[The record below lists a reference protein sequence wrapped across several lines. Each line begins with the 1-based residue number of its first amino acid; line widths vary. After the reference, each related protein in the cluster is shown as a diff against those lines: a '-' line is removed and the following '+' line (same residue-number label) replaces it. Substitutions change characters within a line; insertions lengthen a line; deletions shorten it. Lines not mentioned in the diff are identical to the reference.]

1 MNERPDLA
9 LFLPSLA
16 GGGAERVVVDLAT
29 TLAAAGHRVELVL
42 ARREGPYLADVPS
55 AVAVVDLG
63 ARRVA
68 AALPALARYLRRRR
82 PHALLATLEHANVV
96 ALLAAR
102 TAPGVRVV
110 VREANTTPL
119 DLGADGSRGR
129 VVGWLMRRL
138 YPRAHRVVAVSEGV
152 ASALRD
158 GLGVPAERIEVIGN
172 PVVTPRVLAGA
183 GRAPAHRW
191 FHDGGPPVVLGV
203 GRLEPQKGFDV
214 LLRAFAGARSRHP
227 CRLLLLGDGGRRAEL
242 EALAAELGVAEE
254 VALPGFDPDPFP
266 AMAAAGAFVLSS
278 AWEGLPNVL
287 IQAMALGTPAVATD
301 CPSGPAEV
309 TDGGRLGWL
318 VPVGDATAMADA
330 IVAALAGGRRPMD
343 AAWRARYAP
352 ETVAARY
359 ERVLGLQPRVV
370 AP

>member
-1 MNERPDLA
+1 VTERPDLA

-42 ARREGPYLADVPS
+42 ADRSGPFLSDVPAS
-55 AVAVVDLG
+55 VPIVDLRAG
-63 ARRVA
+63 RVA
-68 AALPALARYLRRRR
+68 AALPALVRYLRGRR
-82 PHALLATLEHANVV
+82 PHAMLATLEHANVV

-102 TAPGVRVV
+102 FAPGVRVV
-110 VREANTTPL
+110 VREANTAPL
-119 DLGADGSRGR
+119 DLGSDGGRGR

-152 ASALRD
+152 ARAVRD
-158 GLGVPAERIEVIGN
+158 GLGVPADNVVVIGN

-183 GRAPAHRW
+183 GRAPAHPW

-214 LLRAFAGARSRHP
+214 LLRAFAAARGRRP
-227 CRLLLLGDGGRRAEL
+227 CRLLILGEGGRRPEL
-242 EALAAELGVAEE
+242 EALAVDLGVVDA
-254 VALPGFDPDPFP
+254 VAMPGFDPDPFP
-266 AMAAAGAFVLSS
+266 ALASAGAFVLSS

-287 IQAMALGTPAVATD
+287 IQAMALDTPAVATD

-318 VPVGDATAMADA
+318 VPVGDEPAMADA
-330 IVAALAGGRRPMD
+330 IVAALAGDRRPMD
-343 AAWRARYAP
+343 ATWRARYAP
-352 ETVAARY
+352 ETIAARY
-359 ERVLGLQPRVV
+359 ESVLGLQPRVV

>member
-16 GGGAERVVVDLAT
+16 GGGAERVIVDLAT
-29 TLAAAGHRVELVL
+29 TLAAAGHRVDLVL
-42 ARREGPYLADVPS
+42 ARREGPYLADVPD
-55 AVAVVDLG
+55 AVQVVDLG
-63 ARRVA
+63 TSRVA

-82 PHALLATLEHANVV
+82 PHALLSTLEHANVV

-110 VREANTTPL
+110 VREANTAPL
-119 DLGADGSRGR
+119 DLGSDGGRGR

-152 ASALRD
+152 ARALRD
-158 GLGVPAERIEVIGN
+158 GLGVPAEKVEVIGN

-183 GRAPAHRW
+183 DRAPAHPW

-214 LLRAFAGARSRHP
+214 LLRAFAAARARHA
-227 CRLLLLGDGGRRAEL
+227 CRLLILGEGGRRAEL
-242 EALAAELGVAEE
+242 EALAADLDVADA

-278 AWEGLPNVL
+278 AWEGLPNAL
-287 IQAMALGTPAVATD
+287 IQAMALSTPAVATD

-318 VPVGDATAMADA
+318 VPVGDAAALADA
-330 IVAALAGGRRPMD
+330 IVEALAGGRRPMD
-343 AAWRARYAP
+343 VDWRTRYAP
-352 ETVAARY
+352 EGIAARY
-359 ERVLGLQPRVV
+359 ERVLGLPARV
-370 AP
+370 ATP